1 MDLIRSILLAVEDE
15 SGEMWKSLRNK
26 GYSEEQTGFHTYL
39 LGRAGL
45 LTTIESQGDADRY
58 PSADV
63 LHITWDGYDFLEQV
77 RKPAIWEAAKRK
89 VAENG
94 VGMTIE
100 LLKSAVLT
108 VSKSAIEAMTR

>member
-1 MDLIRSILLAVEDE
+1 MDLMRSILLAAEDE
-15 SGEMWKSLRNK
+15 SGDMWKSLRKK
-26 GYSEEQTGFHTYL
+26 GYSEEQVGFHTYL

-45 LTTIESQGDADRY
+45 LSTIESQGDKDRY

-63 LHITWDGYDFLEQV
+63 LHITWNGYDFLEAV

-89 VAENG
+89 VVENG

-100 LLKSAVLT
+100 LLKSAVLA
-108 VSKSAIEAMTR
+108 VSKSAIEALTR